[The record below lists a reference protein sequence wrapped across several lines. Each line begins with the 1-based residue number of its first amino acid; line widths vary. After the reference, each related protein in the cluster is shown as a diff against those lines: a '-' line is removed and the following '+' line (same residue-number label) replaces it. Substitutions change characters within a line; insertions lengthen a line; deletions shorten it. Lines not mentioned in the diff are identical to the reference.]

1 MASAYTNKWIVILI
15 LGLVIIFVMVG
26 EFNPTLLQN
35 VENAAISIVAL
46 VFAVSAI
53 YIVLK
58 MVGKKGRR

>member
-15 LGLVIIFVMVG
+15 LGLVVIFVLVG
-26 EFNPTLLQN
+26 EFNSNLLQN

-58 MVGKKGRR
+58 LASGKRRW